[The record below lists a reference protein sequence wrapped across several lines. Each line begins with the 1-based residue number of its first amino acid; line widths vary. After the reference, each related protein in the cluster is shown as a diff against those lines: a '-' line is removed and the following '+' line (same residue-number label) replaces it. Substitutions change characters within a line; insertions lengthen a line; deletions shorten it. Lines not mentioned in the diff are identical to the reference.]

1 MVNLVQKVTTGIE
14 TNNNVSVDLEGK
26 EQRAY
31 ERYLWC
37 YNIVLYCLI
46 TEIQIENIVFSD
58 YDETFDDT
66 DKDPTF
72 DPYCTI
78 VQPSDDDDQAIV
90 PENDENQVT
99 IPDDDEVSSNA
110 DINQNIYSGRPKKGR
125 KRKHTEQ
132 SRANVKL
139 L

>member
-1 MVNLVQKVTTGIE
+1 
-14 TNNNVSVDLEGK
+14 
-26 EQRAY
+26 
-31 ERYLWC
+31 
-37 YNIVLYCLI
+37 
-46 TEIQIENIVFSD
+46 
-58 YDETFDDT
+58 
-66 DKDPTF
+66 
-72 DPYCTI
+72 